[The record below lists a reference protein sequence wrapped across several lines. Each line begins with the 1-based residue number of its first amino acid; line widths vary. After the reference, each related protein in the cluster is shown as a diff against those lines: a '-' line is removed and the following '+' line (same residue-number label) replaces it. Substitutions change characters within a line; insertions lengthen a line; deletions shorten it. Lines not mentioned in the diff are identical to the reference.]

1 MAPTRGPSRT
11 NRASDP
17 LHLPADRHARLET
30 PIPNDG
36 IAQERCRGPRQ
47 SRGRG
52 EAEGIDGGS
61 ADGRPTRRWPP
72 HPPTAA
78 LPMSSLTGWPG
89 SASRPDASLHGA
101 GARPVTHES
110 GLGSPCTWPP
120 TVMYGSKPASLT
132 MGSLRSAAK
141 GRASG
146 PRRRPAAE
154 ARGRERRQEP
164 RGRGARQRSA
174 QERVRRPS
182 HSPAAEPRGRGRRQR
197 PAAEARGRA
206 ASRVSAPA
214 APRRKPSDAGL
225 TRNARGAGIASLGV
239 RSRRDPP
246 A

>member
-11 NRASDP
+11 HRASDP
-17 LHLPADRHARLET
+17 LNLPADRHARLET

-78 LPMSSLTGWPG
+78 LPMRSLTGWPG
-89 SASRPDASLHGA
+89 SASRPDASLHGS
-101 GARPVTHES
+101 GARPITHEL

-141 GRASG
+141 GRAIG
-146 PRRRPAAE
+146 P
-154 ARGRERRQEP
+154 
-164 RGRGARQRSA
+164 
-174 QERVRRPS
+174 
-182 HSPAAEPRGRGRRQR
+182 RQR
-197 PAAEARGRA
+197 PAAESGDRSPAAEERGRGALRSASEGRATAPRQSPAAEAGGRGPRQRPAAEPRAVYRRPQRPA
-206 ASRVSAPA
+206 ASR
-214 APRRKPSDAGL
+214 R
-225 TRNARGAGIASLGV
+225 TRA
-239 RSRRDPP
+239 
-246 A
+246 